1 MEFLI
6 LLAPIIV
13 PVTAMYLA
21 RRWGWQAVWV
31 QLGAAGIASAAL
43 GSFIGAAASAM
54 ASAYRPETAMLRGA
68 GLGFLSGVGIGVLYI
83 AVTALQ
89 RRLTRKAD

>member
-6 LLAPIIV
+6 LLAPVVV
-13 PVTAMYLA
+13 PLAALYLA
-21 RRWGWQAVWV
+21 RRWGWQSVWV
-31 QLGAAGIASAAL
+31 QLGAAGITSATL

-68 GLGFLSGVGIGVLYI
+68 GFGFLYGVGIGIIYI
-83 AVTALQ
+83 AIVALR
-89 RRLTRKAD
+89 RRLARKED

>member
-1 MEFLI
+1 MELLI
-6 LLAPIIV
+6 ILAPVVV

-21 RRWGWQAVWV
+21 RRLGWQSVWV
-31 QLGAAGIASAAL
+31 QIGAAGIASAAL

-68 GLGFLSGVGIGVLYI
+68 GYGFLYGVGIGSIYI
-83 AVTALQ
+83 AIVALR
-89 RRLTRKAD
+89 RRLTRKVD